1 MQLHPTRDM
10 PQLSNRPPKRQRS
23 NGLAAALYAGSP
35 LERLAI
41 TLGTGVALFLMF
53 LVYREVAHGL
63 RPTKGRVTRSRIA
76 GEAGSQAAYYESHE
90 DRGTRKAVRYL
101 PNTWV
106 SKASTCIET
115 SDGRTYCYFQ
125 EWTRESS
132 HVIKFTPFA
141 MISSRKGDKPDDQP
155 YTVMSDKAYVTFKDE
170 FGTLGKNPGP
180 VVQAGLEG
188 TVVITGP
195 NNLKIRG
202 RNFFFQREEMRIY
215 SDNLVDIQADKH
227 KATAKGIQI
236 DLIAEQKGRS
246 DDALA
251 VSGVSSVKLLQ
262 NVAMTLISDGNSQ
275 GGALP
280 GVSKNEDK
288 GPRIVRTHC
297 DGSFVFYVE
306 SRIATFE
313 RNVLIRRETTP
324 GKFDA
329 LFADENVE
337 ITFEPKKPLDAKSP
351 ADTKKMQDDKHD
363 AKSNAVAAARDN
375 NGATAAKNTSGGLE
389 SNLTFKRINARG
401 KVVEL
406 TSDVNGLKSQMRE
419 FIYDQPAREAKLV
432 WIPRETDRERTI
444 KDQTGQVR
452 KAPALPNCV
461 WVTQNGNS
469 LRAQKVQ
476 LNHDPQGEVTH
487 VMCLGEGEMVHV
499 EDKTRTEDLH
509 AFWHKEMR
517 KYPDPRSPAFDLI
530 HLEEALIEQPKDG
543 AGIAANFI
551 RLWVTRQ
558 NRNAQTARANQ
569 PPALKQAQNGPHLDH
584 MLAWQKVAMVS
595 PQMECDTDHLEI
607 WFENAP
613 IPPSGGPV
621 QQPRQR
627 ANLVPTSDYVSR
639 GAAAVASV
647 SPASAIATPEKKIPQ
662 PNALQ
667 TQPAKKS
674 NPNDLFSATGSGDPY
689 ALTAA
694 KVRVHM
700 IQGPEGQ
707 QPQVAYVRAD
717 DNVHLTQAHGE
728 AAEPLDV
735 NGNVLEVHN
744 RGELDQD
751 MVVLGQPAHVRDR
764 GAHIEGGR
772 IVFNR
777 LRNTAD
783 VEGPGRLQLPVQQ
796 TGAGPDGDEAA
807 RPSTEP
813 SQPLDVEWHQK
824 MHFDGKTAHFFVNV
838 HTSMTD
844 AQSQSEIRCLNM
856 DVTLTKPFSF
866 SQQQPSGKKDAD
878 KQASEADRPAVD
890 TVFCQGD
897 VEFESQATQGD
908 HLSEV
913 RRGRFMDLVF
923 HKLTG
928 KSTASGPLMLRVWRH
943 NENGQPSGIS
953 QFTNVRSNA
962 PPKARKKT
970 AWEFEQVR
978 ASSSME
984 GDFSDLV
991 AGKSRPRPKSAPK
1004 VQKTAGSTSILATS
1018 GAWTALFHD
1027 HVEVIYGPVDQP
1039 MELVSR
1045 DELSEEAGCLLCEF
1059 LQVMQH
1065 PQTETD
1071 AQHIE
1076 MLARGNAKIEGK
1088 TFSGEADTI
1097 TYDGSKTQ
1105 YVLIGDS
1112 SGPARLWR
1120 QLKVGAAPGRDSAIR
1135 IHFNPITHKVTEDGT
1150 RELDM
1155 AQ

>member
-1 MQLHPTRDM
+1 M

-23 NGLAAALYAGSP
+23 DGLAAALYAGSP

-41 TLGTGVALFLMF
+41 TLGTGIVLFLMF
-53 LVYREVAHGL
+53 LTYREAARGL
-63 RPTKGRVTRSRIA
+63 RPTTGRMAHARIVREP
-76 GEAGSQAAYYESHE
+76 GSEATYYQTNA
-90 DRGTRKAVRYL
+90 DRGARKAARYL

-106 SKASTCIET
+106 PKASTCIDTTDE
-115 SDGRTYCYFQ
+115 RTFCYFQ

-141 MISSRKGDKPDDQP
+141 MISSRKGDKPDDPP
-155 YTVMSDKAYVTFKDE
+155 YTVISDKAYVTFKDE
-170 FGTLGKNPGP
+170 VGTLGKNPGP

-236 DLIAEQKGRS
+236 DLIAEHQGRA

-262 NVAMTLISDGNSQ
+262 NVEMTLISAGNAQ

-280 GVSKNEDK
+280 GVAKSEDK

-313 RNVLIRRETTP
+313 RNVRIRRETTP

-337 ITFEPKKPLDAKSP
+337 ITFEPKKPPEAKAPADAKKPLDAKHEP
-351 ADTKKMQDDKHD
+351 
-363 AKSNAVAAARDN
+363 KSGAVAAATDN
-375 NGATAAKNTSGGLE
+375 IGATAGKNTSGGLE
-389 SNLTFKRINARG
+389 SDLTFKRISARG
-401 KVVEL
+401 KLVEL

-432 WIPRETDRERTI
+432 WIPRETDREHMIR
-444 KDQTGQVR
+444 DQSGQVR
-452 KAPALPNCV
+452 KVPALPNCV

-499 EDKTRTEDLH
+499 EDKTGQPDLH

-517 KYPDPRSPAFDLI
+517 KYPDPKSPAFDLI

-543 AGIAANFI
+543 AGIYANFI

-569 PPALKQAQNGPHLDH
+569 PPTIKQSQNGPHLDH
-584 MLAWQKVAMVS
+584 MLAWQKVAMVN

-613 IPPSGGPV
+613 VPPGRGPV

-627 ANLVPTSDYVSR
+627 ANLVPTSDYVAR
-639 GAAAVASV
+639 EAAPVALA
-647 SPASAIATPEKKIPQ
+647 SPASAGATPEKKTPQ

-667 TQPAKKS
+667 TQTSKKS

-694 KVRVHM
+694 KVRVHV

-707 QPQVAYVRAD
+707 QPQVAYMLAT

-783 VEGPGRLQLPVQQ
+783 VDGPGRLQLPIQQ

-866 SQQQPSGKKDAD
+866 SQQQPSGKKEAD
-878 KQASEADRPAVD
+878 KQTSEADRPAVD

-897 VEFESQATQGD
+897 VVFKSEATQGD
-908 HLSEV
+908 HLTEV
-913 RRGRFMDLVF
+913 RWGRFMDLVF

-928 KSTASGPLMLRVWRH
+928 KSTASGPLMLQVWRH
-943 NENGQPSGIS
+943 NENGQSSGIS

-962 PPKARKKT
+962 PPKSRKKT
-970 AWEFEQVR
+970 AWEFEQVK
-978 ASSSME
+978 ASGSME

-991 AGKSRPRPKSAPK
+991 AGKSRPRQKSAPK
-1004 VQKTAGSTSILATS
+1004 VQTTAGSTSVLATS
-1018 GAWTALFHD
+1018 GAWTAVFHD
-1027 HVEVIYGPVDQP
+1027 TVEVIYGPVDQP
-1039 MELVSR
+1039 RELVSR

-1065 PQTETD
+1065 PQTASE
-1071 AQHIE
+1071 AQHIK

-1088 TFSGEADTI
+1088 TFNGEADTI

-1105 YVLIGDS
+1105 YVLVGDAAA
-1112 SGPARLWR
+1112 PARLWR
-1120 QLKVGAAPGRDSAIR
+1120 QVKIGSDPGKNSANR
-1135 IHFNPITHKVTEDGT
+1135 IHFNPITHKVTEDGAK
-1150 RELDM
+1150 DFDIF
-1155 AQ
+1155 Q

>member
-1 MQLHPTRDM
+1 M

-23 NGLAAALYAGSP
+23 DGLAAALYAGSP

-41 TLGTGVALFLMF
+41 TLGTGIVLFLMF
-53 LVYREVAHGL
+53 LTYREAARGL
-63 RPTKGRVTRSRIA
+63 RPTTGRMTHARIA
-76 GEAGSQAAYYESHE
+76 REPGSEAVYYQTNE
-90 DRGTRKAVRYL
+90 DHATRKAERYL

-106 SKASTCIET
+106 SKASKSLAT
-115 SDGRTYCYFQ
+115 SDERTFCYFQ
-125 EWTRESS
+125 EWTRESA
-132 HVIKFTPFA
+132 HVIKAAPFA
-141 MISSRKGDKPDDQP
+141 MITNRKGDKPDDPP
-155 YTVMSDKAYVTFKDE
+155 YTVMSDKAYLTFKDE
-170 FGTLGKNPGP
+170 VGTLGKNPGP

-188 TVVITGP
+188 AVVITGP

-236 DLIAEQKGRS
+236 DLIAEQKGRA
-246 DDALA
+246 DEALA

-262 NVAMTLISDGNSQ
+262 NVAMTLISAGDAQ
-275 GGALP
+275 GGGLP
-280 GVSKNEDK
+280 GVSKKEDK

-324 GKFDA
+324 GNFDA

-337 ITFEPKKPLDAKSP
+337 ITFEPKKPLEAIPPADAQKPLDVKHEAKSG
-351 ADTKKMQDDKHD
+351 
-363 AKSNAVAAARDN
+363 AVAAATDN
-375 NGATAAKNTSGGLE
+375 NGATVAKNTSGGLE

-432 WIPRETDRERTI
+432 WNARETDRERMI
-444 KDQTGQVR
+444 KDQSGQVR
-452 KAPALPNCV
+452 KVPALPNCV

-499 EDKTRTEDLH
+499 EDKTRQEDLRV
-509 AFWHKEMR
+509 FWHKEMR
-517 KYPDPRSPAFDLI
+517 KYPDPKSPAFDLI
-530 HLEEALIEQPKDG
+530 HLEDALIEQPKDG
-543 AGIAANFI
+543 AGITANKI

-569 PPALKQAQNGPHLDH
+569 PSAAKQTQNGPHLDH
-584 MLAWQKVAMVS
+584 MLAWQKVLMVS
-595 PQMECDTDHLEI
+595 PQMDCDTDHLEI

-613 IPPSGGPV
+613 VPPGRGPV

-627 ANLVPTSDYVSR
+627 ANLVPTSDYVAR
-639 GAAAVASV
+639 GTADVVSV
-647 SPASAIATPEKKIPQ
+647 SPAIAVATPEKKTPQ

-694 KVRVHM
+694 KVRVHV

-707 QPQVAYVRAD
+707 QPQVAYVLAT

-777 LRNTAD
+777 MRNTAD
-783 VEGPGRLQLPVQQ
+783 VDGPGRLQLPIQQ
-796 TGAGPDGDEAA
+796 TGAGPDGDVV
-807 RPSTEP
+807 RTSSTDVPSK
-813 SQPLDVEWHQK
+813 PLDVEWHQK

-866 SQQQPSGKKDAD
+866 SQQQSPGKKDPD
-878 KQASEADRPAVD
+878 KQSSEADRPAVD

-908 HLSEV
+908 HLAEV
-913 RRGRFMDLVF
+913 RRGSFMDLVF

-928 KSTASGPLMLRVWRH
+928 KCTASGPGRLRVWRH
-943 NENGQPSGIS
+943 KENGQASGIS

-962 PPKARKKT
+962 PPKARKTT
-970 AWEFEQVR
+970 AWEFNQVR
-978 ASSSME
+978 FASSMD
-984 GDFSDLV
+984 GDFSELM
-991 AGKSRPRPKSAPK
+991 AGRARPQPRSAPK
-1004 VQKTAGSTSILATS
+1004 VQTTAGSTSILATS
-1018 GAWTALFHD
+1018 GAWTTVFHD
-1027 HVEVIYGPVDQP
+1027 HVEVIYGPVDQE

-1045 DELSEEAGCLLCEF
+1045 EELSEEAGCLLCEF

-1065 PQTETD
+1065 PQTATE
-1071 AQHIE
+1071 AQHIK

-1088 TFSGEADTI
+1088 TFNGEADTI

-1105 YVLIGDS
+1105 
-1112 SGPARLWR
+1112 
-1120 QLKVGAAPGRDSAIR
+1120 
-1135 IHFNPITHKVTEDGT
+1135 
-1150 RELDM
+1150 
-1155 AQ
+1155 

>member
-1 MQLHPTRDM
+1 
-10 PQLSNRPPKRQRS
+10 
-23 NGLAAALYAGSP
+23 
-35 LERLAI
+35 
-41 TLGTGVALFLMF
+41 V
-53 LVYREVAHGL
+53 
-63 RPTKGRVTRSRIA
+63 
-76 GEAGSQAAYYESHE
+76 
-90 DRGTRKAVRYL
+90 
-101 PNTWV
+101 
-106 SKASTCIET
+106 
-115 SDGRTYCYFQ
+115 
-125 EWTRESS
+125 
-132 HVIKFTPFA
+132 
-141 MISSRKGDKPDDQP
+141 
-155 YTVMSDKAYVTFKDE
+155 
-170 FGTLGKNPGP
+170 
-180 VVQAGLEG
+180 
-188 TVVITGP
+188 
-195 NNLKIRG
+195 
-202 RNFFFQREEMRIY
+202 
-215 SDNLVDIQADKH
+215 
-227 KATAKGIQI
+227 
-236 DLIAEQKGRS
+236 
-246 DDALA
+246 
-251 VSGVSSVKLLQ
+251 
-262 NVAMTLISDGNSQ
+262 
-275 GGALP
+275 
-280 GVSKNEDK
+280 
-288 GPRIVRTHC
+288 
-297 DGSFVFYVE
+297 
-306 SRIATFE
+306 
-313 RNVLIRRETTP
+313 
-324 GKFDA
+324 
-329 LFADENVE
+329 
-337 ITFEPKKPLDAKSP
+337 
-351 ADTKKMQDDKHD
+351 
-363 AKSNAVAAARDN
+363 
-375 NGATAAKNTSGGLE
+375 AKNTSGGLE

-432 WIPRETDRERTI
+432 WTPRETDRERTT
-444 KDQTGQVR
+444 KDQSGQVR

-487 VMCLGEGEMVHV
+487 VMCLGEGEMVHID
-499 EDKTRTEDLH
+499 DKTRQEDLH

-517 KYPDPRSPAFDLI
+517 KYPDPKSPSFDLI

-543 AGIAANFI
+543 KDGAGISANFI

-569 PPALKQAQNGPHLDH
+569 PPMVKQVQNGPHLDH
-584 MLAWQKVAMVS
+584 MLAWQKVAMVN

-613 IPPSGGPV
+613 TPPRRGPV

-627 ANLVPTSDYVSR
+627 ANLVPTSDYVAR
-639 GAAAVASV
+639 EAAAVASV
-647 SPASAIATPEKKIPQ
+647 SPASAVALPEKKTPQ
-662 PNALQ
+662 PNGVQA
-667 TQPAKKS
+667 QPSSKS
-674 NPNDLFSATGSGDPY
+674 SPNDLFSATGSGEPY

-694 KVRVHM
+694 QVRVDV

-728 AAEPLDV
+728 SAEPLEV

-777 LRNTAD
+777 MRNTAD
-783 VEGPGRLQLPVQQ
+783 VDGPGRLQLPIQQ
-796 TGAGPDGDEAA
+796 TGVGPDGDQVV
-807 RPSTEP
+807 RIGSDP

-824 MHFDGKTAHFFVNV
+824 MHFDGKTARFFVNV

-866 SQQQPSGKKDAD
+866 SQQQAPGKKDAS
-878 KQASEADRPAVD
+878 QQTSEADRPAVD

-908 HLSEV
+908 HLAEV
-913 RRGRFMDLVF
+913 RNGRFMDLVF

-928 KSTASGPLMLRVWRH
+928 KCTASGPGRLRVWRY
-943 NENGQPSGIS
+943 NENGQSSGIS

-962 PPKARKKT
+962 PPKARKSS

-978 ASSSME
+978 FSGPME
-984 GDFSDLV
+984 GDFSDLM
-991 AGKSRPRPKSAPK
+991 AGRPRPGAKAAPK
-1004 VQKTAGSTSILATS
+1004 VQPTAGSSSLLATS
-1018 GAWTALFHD
+1018 GAWTTVFHD
-1027 HVEVIYGPVDQP
+1027 HVEVLYGPVD
-1039 MELVSR
+1039 ERKVLVTR

-1065 PQTETD
+1065 PQTATE

-1105 YVLIGDS
+1105 YVLVGDAA
-1112 SGPARLWR
+1112 GPARLWR
-1120 QLKVGAAPGRDSAIR
+1120 QIKIGSDPGTNTAIR
-1135 IHFNPITHKVTEDGT
+1135 IHFNPITRKVIEDGAKGF
-1150 RELDM
+1150 DM
-1155 AQ
+1155 QQ